1 MRHEQWRKLAWGAA
15 PGLLA
20 LSLAA
25 PAAHAQIVDPV
36 YDVIAEQAKLRPRL
50 GENVPLDCE
59 YLDEHGHKVKLSSI
73 ITGERPT
80 VLAIVYYR
88 CPKLCNLVMD
98 GMVKGLKEISGWT
111 PGQEYDVL
119 VVSMDPRDTP
129 EDSAYRRDHYLKKF
143 GGAESSASWHFLTGT
158 EPEIRRVT
166 ESVGFGYVWQE
177 DIEQYAHDAGIFL
190 LSPQGKLT
198 RCLNGIVFPHR
209 DLRLALVEA
218 GEGRVGT
225 WADRFRLFCMSWDPV
240 EHRYVKNAVL
250 FAQVGG
256 GLTVL
261 ALGTLMFVLFRGE
274 RRRGRGPQVDREERH
289 EERAGQPGTT
299 AGNASGGEHDAQQG
313 AGS

>member
-1 MRHEQWRKLAWGAA
+1 MRNERWPRLARVVATGLWVLSLGAS
-15 PGLLA
+15 LSVSLSV
-20 LSLAA
+20 SLAA
-25 PAAHAQIVDPV
+25 GLAHAQIVDPV
-36 YDVIAEQAKLRPRL
+36 YDAIAEKAKLRPRL
-50 GENVPLDCE
+50 GKNVPLDCE
-59 YLDEHGHKVKLSSI
+59 YVDEDGHKVKLSSI

-88 CPKLCNLVMD
+88 CPKMCNLVMD
-98 GMVKGLKEISGWT
+98 GMVKGLKDIPGWT
-111 PGQEYDVL
+111 PGRQYDVL

-129 EDSAYRRDHYLKKF
+129 EDSTYRRDVYLKKF
-143 GGAESSASWHFLTGT
+143 GSAESAASWHFLTGT
-158 EPEIRRVT
+158 EPQIRRVT
-166 ESVGFGYVWQE
+166 DSVGFGYAWQE
-177 DIEQYAHDAGIFL
+177 DVEEYAHDAGIFL

-198 RCLNGIVFPHR
+198 RCLNGIVFPHK

-225 WADRFRLFCMSWDPV
+225 WIDRFRLFCMSWDPV

-250 FAQVGG
+250 FAQLGG

-274 RRRGRGPQVDREERH
+274 RRRG
-289 EERAGQPGTT
+289 AGRPGTT
-299 AGNASGGEHDAQQG
+299 ASHTTGAEDDSQHG